1 MPAHQKTD
9 KPVKGKS
16 FHQPVSIEQTIG
28 RAVPHNNDAERGL
41 LAACFLD
48 ATGNEVLNLCH
59 EQKIASESFFNPA
72 HQLIFKAIQDLSAQ
86 NKPVEIVSVV
96 DLLNKRKELDLV
108 GGLPYLTQIASAI
121 ETTAHVAHWIHI
133 ICEKYI
139 YRKLIEVSTR
149 TIEGCYEQ
157 NDDVEVFIE
166 QVEKQILQINQD
178 RISDS
183 GKSISA
189 SIDQAMIIID
199 KMAKQQGTDGLSS
212 GFKDLDGMTYGFHG
226 SEMIVLAARPSVG
239 KTSLAMNFVEN
250 VAMPKKGTPTA
261 ALVFSL
267 EMSAEQL
274 AMRLIW
280 SVSRVDHKKVRDG
293 FVGAEEKRR
302 IIEAAK
308 KLKEAPIIVDDSGQI
323 TILQLRAKA
332 RRVHKEHKVGL
343 IIIDYLQ
350 LISGI
355 DSRVSREQQIAEIS
369 RGIKSLAKE
378 LNVPVIV
385 LSQLNRESEKESRDP
400 RLSDLRESGS
410 IEQDADVVFLLHRPR
425 RGKSKEEKDSHFT
438 DDVEKI
444 ELIIAKQRNGP
455 VGIVPLSF
463 IRRFTRY
470 ENYMPEHAE
479 S

>member
-1 MPAHQKTD
+1 MPAQKKTD
-9 KPVKGKS
+9 KVLKEKS
-16 FHQPVSIEQTIG
+16 FYQPGSVEQSIG

-48 ATGNEVLNLCH
+48 ATGTDVLNLCH
-59 EQKIASESFFNPA
+59 EQKITPECFFNPA
-72 HQLIFKAIQDLSAQ
+72 HQIIFQVIQELASD
-86 NKPVEIVSVV
+86 NKPAEIISVI
-96 DLLNKRKELDLV
+96 DLLKKKDLLESV
-108 GGLPYLTQIASAI
+108 GGIPYISQVASAI
-121 ETTAHVAHWIHI
+121 ETTAHAPYWIEI
-133 ICEKYI
+133 IREKYV

-157 NDDVEVFIE
+157 NDSVDNFIE
-166 QVEKQILQINQD
+166 VVEKQILEINQD
-178 RISDS
+178 RVSDS
-183 GKSISA
+183 SQAIST
-189 SIDQAMIIID
+189 SIDKAMMIID
-199 KMAKQQGTDGLSS
+199 KMAKQEGTDGLSS

-239 KTSLAMNFVEN
+239 KTSLAMNFVEHA
-250 VAMPKKGTPTA
+250 AMPKRGPA
-261 ALVFSL
+261 IPVLVFSL
-267 EMSAEQL
+267 EMGADQL

-293 FVGAEEKRR
+293 FVSNDEKRR
-302 IIEAAK
+302 IIDAAK
-308 KLKEAPIIVDDSGQI
+308 QIKEAPIFIDDSGQI

-332 RRVHKEHKVGL
+332 RRVHREHKVGL
-343 IIIDYLQ
+343 IVIDYLQ
-350 LISGI
+350 LISGT
-355 DSRVSREQQIAEIS
+355 DSRIAREQQISEIS

-378 LNVPVIV
+378 LNVPIIV

-425 RGKSKEEKDSHFT
+425 KGKAKEEKDSHFT
-438 DDVEKI
+438 DEVEKI

-455 VGIVPLSF
+455 VGVVPLSF

-470 ENYMPEHAE
+470 ENFMPEH
-479 S
+479 SIS